1 MAADDA
7 CARDGSFEVA
17 GVNGLDVAVA
27 QPIGKFF
34 KLEDAYLG
42 EGGIRVPVNWYI
54 LKPLHLSVSDEIK
67 PGALFHGK
75 ASYGRRGLKS
85 KKNRFTAGGA
95 RHTETA
101 PHQAS
106 LITWRLRAAS
116 LPFLRDAKMVYK
128 QEPEGPGRTGEGKSM
143 NGLGER
149 GEVMWSRTERQS
161 REALGFDGG

>member
-1 MAADDA
+1 VFSNLLKSEAFPVAEIDLSKLRENVVRNIVMAADDA

-42 EGGIRVPVNWYI
+42 EDGIRVPVNWYL

-67 PGALFHGK
+67 PGVLFHGK

-85 KKNRFTAGGA
+85 KKKKVHGWWC
-95 RHTETA
+95 TEHGDRTSPGFLDNIA
-101 PHQAS
+101 PATRIFALS
-106 LITWRLRAAS
+106 
-116 LPFLRDAKMVYK
+116 K
-128 QEPEGPGRTGEGKSM
+128 GRK
-143 NGLGER
+143 NG
-149 GEVMWSRTERQS
+149 V
-161 REALGFDGG
+161 